1 MSQAPERRRI
11 SALKSPGF
19 RRYASVQFL
28 SSMSVNAQRV
38 AELWLVF
45 QITGE
50 GLSLGTS
57 TAIRTAP
64 TLVLAGLAGSLADRF
79 SRKGLLIASQGTRG
93 MIIVVFAVL
102 TTGRQPEE
110 ISIVWVY
117 LLVLAL
123 GCVGGFD
130 QPIRRA
136 VVRDVVS
143 SEDLPSAASLHT
155 ATIATG
161 RIVGPL
167 CAGALM
173 TWVGAPAAFIFG
185 SASAFLAVVFVR
197 SLRMHPR
204 EDFAAEPGAA
214 EGDAASDQSSQEAH
228 ATPAA
233 ASTPAPPAA
242 SATDTTPA
250 AAAIPAPPAI
260 PAAASTGAIPA
271 AASTGATDAVDL
283 EGVEA
288 EDTEGAPPAETPK
301 TKTKTLV
308 FSPRLRP
315 TYLMLG
321 AFSLIGMNVEVVFPL
336 IAKGVLEGGVGTFSA
351 LVTYMSAGALI
362 GSLLAAARASR
373 STSNRRLVWALVLC
387 SAALI
392 SISASSN
399 AALVA
404 VTVVAAGFCTGLFLS
419 ISSANIQTGAT
430 REVQGRQA
438 ALYSFVF
445 VGSRA
450 VGSPAAGWLAD
461 QIGARPTIVLL
472 SMGTLLA
479 AVLAFAL
486 VVKLEG
492 PPPSWSARS
501 ARNKARRRGDAH

>member
-1 MSQAPERRRI
+1 MSQAPERYRI

-19 RRYASVQFL
+19 RRYAAVQFL

-50 GLSLGTS
+50 GLSLGVS

-64 TLVLAGLAGSLADRF
+64 TLALAGVAGSLADRF
-79 SRKGLLIASQGTRG
+79 SRKWLLTATQGARGVLIA
-93 MIIVVFAVL
+93 VFAAL
-102 TTGRQPEE
+102 TTGQQPEE
-110 ISIVWVY
+110 INIAWVY

-161 RIVGPL
+161 RIIGPL

-173 TWVGAPAAFIFG
+173 ALVGTPAAFMFG
-185 SASAFLAVVFVR
+185 SLSAFLAVVFVR
-197 SLRMHPR
+197 LLKMRP
-204 EDFAAEPGAA
+204 EQAGAEETEGIKTGAG
-214 EGDAASDQSSQEAH
+214 EP
-228 ATPAA
+228 ATPAEEV
-233 ASTPAPPAA
+233 
-242 SATDTTPA
+242 D
-250 AAAIPAPPAI
+250 
-260 PAAASTGAIPA
+260 GAH
-271 AASTGATDAVDL
+271 
-283 EGVEA
+283 
-288 EDTEGAPPAETPK
+288 PAETTEAAK
-301 TKTKTLV
+301 TAETTEV
-308 FSPRLRP
+308 AGTTVRAQVWSPRLRP

-321 AFSLIGMNVEVVFPL
+321 AFSLIGMNIEVVFPL
-336 IAKGVLEGGVGTFSA
+336 IAQGVLGGGVGTFST
-351 LVTYMSAGALI
+351 LVAYMSAGALA
-362 GSLLAAARASR
+362 GSLFAAARASR
-373 STSNRRLVWALVLC
+373 SASNRKMVWALVLC

-392 SISASSN
+392 SISASSQ

-419 ISSANIQTGAT
+419 ITSASIQTGAT
-430 REVQGRQA
+430 RKVQGRQA

-445 VGSRA
+445 VGGRA
-450 VGSPAAGWLAD
+450 VGAPVAGWLAD
-461 QIGARPTIVLL
+461 QLGARPTIVFL
-472 SMGTLLA
+472 SMGTLMA

-492 PPPSWSARS
+492 APPFLSVL
-501 ARNKARRRGDAH
+501 RRRRRTKETKSEANGKKETN

>member
-1 MSQAPERRRI
+1 MSQASERYRI

-19 RRYASVQFL
+19 RRYAAVQFL
-28 SSMSVNAQRV
+28 SSVSVNAQRV

-50 GLSLGTS
+50 GLSLGVS

-64 TLVLAGLAGSLADRF
+64 TLALAGVAGSLADRF
-79 SRKGLLIASQGTRG
+79 SRKWLLTATQGARGVFIA
-93 MIIVVFAVL
+93 VFFAL

-110 ISIVWVY
+110 INIAWVY

-161 RIVGPL
+161 RIIGPL

-173 TWVGAPAAFIFG
+173 VLVGAPAAFIFG
-185 SASAFLAVVFVR
+185 SLSAFLAMAFVR
-197 SLRMHPR
+197 LLRMRPGQ
-204 EDFAAEPGAA
+204 AGAEET
-214 EGDAASDQSSQEAH
+214 EGIKTGTGE
-228 ATPAA
+228 PAA
-233 ASTPAPPAA
+233 AVMKA
-242 SATDTTPA
+242 D
-250 AAAIPAPPAI
+250 
-260 PAAASTGAIPA
+260 GAQ
-271 AASTGATDAVDL
+271 
-283 EGVEA
+283 
-288 EDTEGAPPAETPK
+288 PAET
-301 TKTKTLV
+301 TEATEVAGTTV
-308 FSPRLRP
+308 RAQVWSPRLRP

-321 AFSLIGMNVEVVFPL
+321 AFSLIGMNIEVVFPL
-336 IAKGVLEGGVGTFSA
+336 IAQGVLAGGVGTFST
-351 LVTYMSAGALI
+351 LVAYMSAGALA
-362 GSLLAAARASR
+362 GSLFAATRASR
-373 STSNRRLVWALVLC
+373 SASNRKMVWALVLC

-392 SISASSN
+392 SISASSQ

-419 ISSANIQTGAT
+419 ITSASIQTGAT
-430 REVQGRQA
+430 RKVQGRQA

-445 VGSRA
+445 VGGRA
-450 VGSPAAGWLAD
+450 VGAPVAGWLAD
-461 QIGARPTIVLL
+461 QLGARPTIVFL

-492 PPPSWSARS
+492 PPPFPYVL
-501 ARNKARRRGDAH
+501 RRRRQAKETEGEVNGKKATN